1 MRWAI
6 DAGDPRSIASARRAL
21 ATEIRLRSGD
31 PDEAFAAEVIIGE
44 ILSSEMDRGRIA
56 IALELEWGPKGAV
69 VHLYDQGDSFTTRV
83 NKNDLRRALVETFGE
98 YLNVSTTEQGNHIEI
113 AVPVSDLIDTEAKRA
128 NPRLWRLASELVA
141 RRSRLIAD
149 RLHDT
154 GLAVEEDPA

>member
-21 ATEIRLRSGD
+21 ATEIRVRSGD

-44 ILSSEMDRGRIA
+44 ILSSEMDRGRVA
-56 IALELEWGPKGAV
+56 IALELEWGPGGAI
-69 VHLYDQGDSFTTRV
+69 VHLYDQGESFATRV
-83 NKNDLRRALVETFGE
+83 DKNDLRRALIETFGDH
-98 YLNVSTTEQGNHIEI
+98 LNVSTTEQGNHIEI
-113 AVPVSDLIDTEAKRA
+113 AVPVSDIVEIESKRA

-149 RLHDT
+149 RLHES
-154 GLAVEEDPA
+154 GLAVEEDTA